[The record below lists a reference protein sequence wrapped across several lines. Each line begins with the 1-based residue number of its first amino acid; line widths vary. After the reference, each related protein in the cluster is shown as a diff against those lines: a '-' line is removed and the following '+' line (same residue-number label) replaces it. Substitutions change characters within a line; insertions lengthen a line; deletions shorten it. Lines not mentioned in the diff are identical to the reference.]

1 MLISDVE
8 AITGLSRKSIRLYEA
23 KGLLSAKRAENSYRY
38 FDEQTVEKLKCIAV
52 LRRVGIPIADIQLW
66 QSGVISAEEMFSKR
80 IHQLKSESYARAE
93 QISLCYRLMENSD
106 TGLWWELAGLGKKS
120 RDALFDEEAEE
131 PANKK
136 PGEPV
141 CVGIDLG
148 TTTISSVV
156 ISQRTGDTYGVYT
169 IRNGTDI
176 QSACAEEKVQDAGRL
191 LERAQR
197 LLDFLVDKFSP
208 VEAIGITGQMHGIVY
223 SSGDK
228 VLSPLYTWQ
237 DQRASA
243 EFCRELMMLSGY
255 GVAPGYGLATHIFL
269 KRAGQMPEGA
279 KCISTIMD
287 FFAAKLCGLDTPVM
301 HATNAASLGF
311 YDLCSNR
318 FDADALERCGAF
330 AGILPAVTAG
340 CEVIGSYRGIPV
352 AVAIGDNQASFLG
365 AVKDQE
371 RSALANFGT
380 GSQISLVTSEIGDRP
395 IFGGEIEVRPY
406 VDGEFLLCGSGLCG
420 GRAYAI
426 IERFFRAYA
435 VACGLPDTEQYEVLN
450 RLAEKGV
457 ESKNVLR
464 VRTTFSGT
472 RSDPDMRGEI
482 SGISED
488 NFTPEAL
495 AAGCLYGMAG
505 ELHEIY
511 GKIGGT
517 RQIDRLVASGNA
529 IRKNRILKKVL
540 SEVFGMPVLVSK
552 YGEEAARGAAIFAAA
567 AILGEAARK
576 VAARCVIY
584 E

>member
-66 QSGVISAEEMFSKR
+66 QSGVIS
-80 IHQLKSESYARAE
+80 
-93 QISLCYRLMENSD
+93 
-106 TGLWWELAGLGKKS
+106 
-120 RDALFDEEAEE
+120 
-131 PANKK
+131 
-136 PGEPV
+136 
-141 CVGIDLG
+141 
-148 TTTISSVV
+148 
-156 ISQRTGDTYGVYT
+156 
-169 IRNGTDI
+169 
-176 QSACAEEKVQDAGRL
+176 AEEKVQDAGRL

-380 GSQISLVTSEIGDRP
+380 GSQISLSRKTKASALHSASVTTAR
-395 IFGGEIEVRPY
+395 
-406 VDGEFLLCGSGLCG
+406 
-420 GRAYAI
+420 
-426 IERFFRAYA
+426 
-435 VACGLPDTEQYEVLN
+435 
-450 RLAEKGV
+450 RLA
-457 ESKNVLR
+457 
-464 VRTTFSGT
+464 T
-472 RSDPDMRGEI
+472 R
-482 SGISED
+482 
-488 NFTPEAL
+488 
-495 AAGCLYGMAG
+495 
-505 ELHEIY
+505 
-511 GKIGGT
+511 KW
-517 RQIDRLVASGNA
+517 
-529 IRKNRILKKVL
+529 
-540 SEVFGMPVLVSK
+540 
-552 YGEEAARGAAIFAAA
+552 
-567 AILGEAARK
+567 
-576 VAARCVIY
+576 
-584 E
+584 